1 MDDPRA
7 LEFDHFRDKKYNL
20 AIMVGAGYC
29 IETIEKEI
37 EKCEVR
43 CANCHNIKTAVERSY
58 YSNYLMTE

>member
-20 AIMVGAGYC
+20 AKMVGAGYC

>member
-1 MDDPRA
+1 
-7 LEFDHFRDKKYNL
+7 
-20 AIMVGAGYC
+20 MVGAGYC